1 MMLSVHKTLYLKTK
15 CEFLLEKRK
24 NFTQFSPTVL
34 NWRKSFLR
42 RRVVMLS
49 FQNDYQ
55 EGAHEKILK
64 RLMETNLEPQS
75 GYGSDSYTESA
86 KEKIRKVCECPQA
99 DVWFLTGGTQTNQNV
114 IDAMLQP
121 YEGVVAASTGHVSVH
136 EAGAIEFTGHKV
148 LTIPQ
153 HEGKIYAEE
162 LESYLRGFWEDTD
175 HEHMVF
181 PGMVYISHPTE
192 YGTLYTRSELENISA
207 ICEAYDIPLYLD
219 GARLGYGLMSDN
231 TDVTLGV
238 ISSCCDVF
246 YIGGTK
252 VGALCGE
259 AVVFTKDNTPKH
271 FLTHIKQHGA
281 LMAKG
286 RLLGIQFDTL
296 FTDDLYFLLGRHA
309 IDMSELMKNGLK
321 ERGVPFYI
329 DSPTNQQ
336 FLLLTNEQAERLKRQ
351 VLFSTWERPD
361 EMHTVIRLATSWATT
376 EENVQKLL
384 QVFDEI
390 M

>member
-1 MMLSVHKTLYLKTK
+1 MLFFV
-15 CEFLLEKRK
+15 
-24 NFTQFSPTVL
+24 
-34 NWRKSFLR
+34 
-42 RRVVMLS
+42 
-49 FQNDYQ
+49 NDYGY
-55 EGAHEKILK
+55 GAHPKVLEHLTETNMQPLTGYGNDEITASAAEKIK
-64 RLMETNLEPQS
+64 
-75 GYGSDSYTESA
+75 A
-86 KEKIRKVCECPQA
+86 ACACPEGQ
-99 DVWFLTGGTQTNQNV
+99 VYFLTGGTQTNMVV
-114 IDAMLQP
+114 IDALLRP
-121 YEGVVAASTGHVSVH
+121 YEGVVASSCGHVNTH
-136 EAGAIEFTGHKV
+136 EAGAIESTGHKV
-148 LTIPQ
+148 LTVP
-153 HEGKIYAEE
+153 HRNGKLDADDLREYIETFYAD
-162 LESYLRGFWEDTD
+162 ES
-175 HEHMVF
+175 HNHMVF

-192 YGTLYTRSELENISA
+192 YGTLYTKDELKGLHQV
-207 ICEAYDIPLYLD
+207 CKAYGIPLYMD
-219 GARLGYGLMSDN
+219 GARLGYGLAAHG
-231 TDVTLGV
+231 TDVTLPV
-238 ISSCCDVF
+238 IAEYCDAF

-259 AVVFTKDNTPKH
+259 AVVFPKKERVPKH
-271 FLTHIKQHGA
+271 FFTTIKQHGA
-281 LMAKG
+281 LLAKR